1 MKSVKEKHIKRV
13 NIHFNDALGSLL
25 KVKFYA
31 HEGKLLTTFKRSEDM
46 YHKANRI
53 FVSKLAVFEV

>member
-31 HEGKLLTTFKRSEDM
+31 HEGKLLTTFKRSEDISQG
-46 YHKANRI
+46 K
-53 FVSKLAVFEV
+53 